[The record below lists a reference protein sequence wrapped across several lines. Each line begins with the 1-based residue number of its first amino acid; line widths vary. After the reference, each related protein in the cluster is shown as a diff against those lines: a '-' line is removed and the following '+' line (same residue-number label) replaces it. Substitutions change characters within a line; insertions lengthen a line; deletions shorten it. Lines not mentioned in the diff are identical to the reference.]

1 MAEAMRRAS
10 SRCAPNM
17 SRRVTVSRRP
27 RSVAG
32 SGLLVMSVMSV
43 ISVISVV
50 ASACG
55 VPIEQSAEP
64 ISADDLPVGLR
75 PTDST
80 IPAALA
86 DQEPIDIWLVRDD
99 RLAATRHRVD
109 PPVTPQVALA
119 ELLSGPSEAEQNRSL
134 RSAIPDAEVVLAVE
148 VLRGVAIVDLAPTF
162 SEIPAS
168 DQVLA
173 VGQIV
178 MTLTDLRGVGRVR
191 FVVDEVD
198 IAVPL
203 PTGDASEGGV
213 SRDDYLDLT
222 DTAV

>member
-1 MAEAMRRAS
+1 MI
-10 SRCAPNM
+10 
-17 SRRVTVSRRP
+17 
-27 RSVAG
+27 
-32 SGLLVMSVMSV
+32 SV

-50 ASACG
+50 ASGCG

-80 IPAALA
+80 IPAEPA

-134 RSAIPDAEVVLAVE
+134 RSAVPDAEVVIGVE
-148 VLRGVAIVDLAPTF
+148 VLGGVASVDLASTF

-178 MTLTDLRGVGRVR
+178 LTLTDLRGIGRVR
-191 FVVDEVD
+191 FIVDEVQ

-203 PTGDASEGGV
+203 PTGDASEGSV
-213 SRDDYLDLT
+213 SRDDYIVLADPT
-222 DTAV
+222 V